1 MMEKRSSMPDKKKE
15 STNTELPQI
24 KPVFIFNRMEF
35 AGSLGDLGTLLPIA
49 IAMIVLNGLNA
60 TNVMVAVGLFYIAAG
75 LYFRVPVPVQPMKV
89 IGAYAIAIGLTPTQI
104 IAASLWMS
112 IVVLFLGTTGLI
124 HVIAR
129 YTPKSTIR
137 GVQLGVGIILM
148 SKGLNFMIKPD
159 PHLTMQTIG
168 VVNTGIILGIVGLI
182 VTFLLLD
189 NRKIPAAVLVVLGGI
204 VVGLFIGKPVKW
216 EELKIGFYLP
226 RFFPYGLPSWSDIFW
241 VLPVLVL
248 PQIPMTIGNA
258 ILSNTDV
265 MHEYFGEEAQR
276 ASYRSIANSQGIA
289 NIFSFV
295 LGGIP
300 MCHGAGGLAAMYRF
314 GARTAAANVIIGV
327 IFVTLAILFGQNAL
341 IILNLLPLSLLGVL
355 LVFAGAQLA
364 LMVNDLTQ
372 RKDLFVALIMLA
384 ITLTV
389 NLAAAFL
396 CGIVIA
402 YVLKSDRVDV

>member
-1 MMEKRSSMPDKKKE
+1 MPDNKTE
-15 STNTELPQI
+15 STKAELPRDQ
-24 KPVFIFNRMEF
+24 PTFIFNRMEF
-35 AGSLGDLGTLLPIA
+35 AGSMGDLGTLLPIT
-49 IAMIVLNGLNA
+49 IAMIVLNGLNV
-60 TNVMVAVGLFYIAAG
+60 TNVMVTVGLFYVVAG

-89 IGAYAIAIGLTPTQI
+89 IGAYAIAVGLTPTQI
-104 IAASLWMS
+104 IAASLWMG
-112 IVVLFLGTTGLI
+112 ILVLILGTTGLI
-124 HVIAR
+124 HVIGK
-129 YTPKSTIR
+129 YTPKSTVR

-148 SKGLNFMIKPD
+148 SKGLNFIIQPD
-159 PHLTMQTIG
+159 PNLAIQTIG
-168 VVNTGIILGIVGLI
+168 AINTGIILGIVGMI

-189 NRKIPAAVLVVLGGI
+189 NRKFPAAILVVAGGI
-204 VVGLFIGKPVKW
+204 AVGLLIGKPVRW
-216 EELKIGFYLP
+216 EEMKIGFHLP
-226 RFFPYGLPSWSDIFW
+226 RFFPYGLPSWNDILW

-265 MHEYFGEEAQR
+265 MHEYFGEKARR

-289 NIFSFV
+289 GIFSFI

-300 MCHGAGGLAAMYRF
+300 MCHGAGGVAAMYRF

-327 IFVTLAILFGQNAL
+327 IFVALAVLFGQNAL
-341 IILNLLPLSLLGVL
+341 PILNLLPMSLLGVL

-364 LMVNDLTQ
+364 LMVNDLTE
-372 RKDLFVALIMLA
+372 RKDLFVALIMLG

-389 NLAAAFL
+389 NLAVAFL

-402 YVLKSDRVDV
+402 YALKSDRVSV

>member
-1 MMEKRSSMPDKKKE
+1 MDGRC
-15 STNTELPQI
+15 
-24 KPVFIFNRMEF
+24 
-35 AGSLGDLGTLLPIA
+35 GS
-49 IAMIVLNGLNA
+49 
-60 TNVMVAVGLFYIAAG
+60 
-75 LYFRVPVPVQPMKV
+75 
-89 IGAYAIAIGLTPTQI
+89 
-104 IAASLWMS
+104 
-112 IVVLFLGTTGLI
+112 FLGTTGLI
-124 HVIAR
+124 HLIAR

-159 PHLTMQTIG
+159 PHLAIQTIG
-168 VVNTGIILGIVGLI
+168 AVNTGIILGIAGLI
-182 VTFLLLD
+182 MTFLLLD
-189 NRKIPAAVLVVLGGI
+189 NRKIPAAVLVVLSGI
-204 VVGLFIGKPVKW
+204 AVGLFIGKPVKW
-216 EELKIGFYLP
+216 EELKIGFHLP
-226 RFFPYGLPSWSDIFW
+226 RLFPYGLPSWSDILW

-265 MHEYFGEEAQR
+265 MHEYFGEKAQR

-289 NIFSFV
+289 GIFSFV

-314 GARTAAANVIIGV
+314 GARTAAANVMIGF
-327 IFVTLAILFGQNAL
+327 IFVALAILFGQNAL

-372 RKDLFVALIMLA
+372 RKDLFVALVMLA

-389 NLAAAFL
+389 NLAVAFL

-402 YVLKSDRVDV
+402 YVLKSERVSV